1 MRAGQTPTPARPP
14 PLPVPSPARTPRAG
28 ARAALIDFFHAA
40 VGGGRALG
48 GAGEALGEAFRSQRR
63 GSFGGQ
69 AGSKRH
75 RSQSL
80 QAEGGRE
87 TVHDAAYLS
96 TPTPLPAKAPQAGRV
111 EGNEPRAAP
120 QTAPTCP
127 GAAARLRHARPSPG
141 AAASPRPTPPP
152 RAAAS
157 GATPG
162 TGAGPQGGQQHR
174 RGRGGGAGRAPGTEL
189 PPAGQAGAGS
199 GAWPGAQG
207 CSARQGRAEQR
218 SPRRRRALT
227 QPHEGSAVGEWGPQT
242 ADNEA
247 TVPGQARPDGGAH
260 RAGTRVQGRGLGRTT
275 ARRGRAVGRLRG
287 LRCPTRTPQRRWGPG
302 RSH

>member
-174 RGRGGGAGRAPGTEL
+174 RGRGGGGGEGSGNGTPTCRAGRCRERCVARSPGLQRQAGQSRAEVTPQAPGADL
-189 PPAGQAGAGS
+189 APRGQ
-199 GAWPGAQG
+199 
-207 CSARQGRAEQR
+207 
-218 SPRRRRALT
+218 
-227 QPHEGSAVGEWGPQT
+227 
-242 ADNEA
+242 
-247 TVPGQARPDGGAH
+247 
-260 RAGTRVQGRGLGRTT
+260 
-275 ARRGRAVGRLRG
+275 RRGRVGA
-287 LRCPTRTPQRRWGPG
+287 PDRRQ
-302 RSH
+302 

>member
-1 MRAGQTPTPARPP
+1 MLHTSLLPLRSRQRPRKREGWKATSPERLRRRPRPARALQPGCGTLGPAPALPLRPVRHRRPGPLRAGRRPAR
-14 PLPVPSPARTPRAG
+14 V
-28 ARAALIDFFHAA
+28 
-40 VGGGRALG
+40 
-48 GAGEALGEAFRSQRR
+48 
-63 GSFGGQ
+63 
-69 AGSKRH
+69 
-75 RSQSL
+75 
-80 QAEGGRE
+80 
-87 TVHDAAYLS
+87 
-96 TPTPLPAKAPQAGRV
+96 
-111 EGNEPRAAP
+111 
-120 QTAPTCP
+120 
-127 GAAARLRHARPSPG
+127 
-141 AAASPRPTPPP
+141 
-152 RAAAS
+152 
-157 GATPG
+157 
-162 TGAGPQGGQQHR
+162 
-174 RGRGGGAGRAPGTEL
+174 RGRRVGSSTGEEGGGAERAPGTEL

>member
-174 RGRGGGAGRAPGTEL
+174 RGRGGGRRGLRERNSHLQGRQVQGAVRGPEPRAAAP
-189 PPAGQAGAGS
+189 
-199 GAWPGAQG
+199 
-207 CSARQGRAEQR
+207 GRAEQSR
-218 SPRRRRALT
+218 GHPA
-227 QPHEGSAVGEWGPQT
+227 
-242 ADNEA
+242 
-247 TVPGQARPDGGAH
+247 GA
-260 RAGTRVQGRGLGRTT
+260 GR
-275 ARRGRAVGRLRG
+275 
-287 LRCPTRTPQRRWGPG
+287 
-302 RSH
+302 